1 MSYFHL
7 HVTCLVLRN
16 FMNVLFGKK
25 KQKQLYTEKFADR
38 SRLITSLRN
47 DWKAGKINWTT
58 TVHMNKE
65 GI

>member
-25 KQKQLYTEKFADR
+25 KK
-38 SRLITSLRN
+38 
-47 DWKAGKINWTT
+47 T
-58 TVHMNKE
+58 TVYREVCGSLKTNYFFKKRLE
-65 GI
+65 NRKD

>member
-16 FMNVLFGKK
+16 FMNVFFGKK
-25 KQKQLYTEKFADR
+25 KKQLYTEKFADR

-47 DWKAGKINWTT
+47 DWKTGKINWTT

>member
-25 KQKQLYTEKFADR
+25 KQLYTEKFADR
-38 SRLITSLRN
+38 SRLITSLRD
-47 DWKAGKINWTT
+47 DWKTGKINLTT